1 MEFGKVNQ
9 ANHVL
14 LPMLKIEEEAVRKE
28 RENVKALSSM
38 AESSSPSF
46 SVNILVASSQRNLEL
61 AQPENLRYRG
71 GQVPTLPI
79 SSTSKEIVSPK
90 PEKPPKTPRKSQ
102 RRSSLSESKSRM
114 MERDSSSRTGGNKV
128 STPRGTSK
136 KAGDDDADDDADDES
151 TNVETSKILGK
162 WTFSM
167 IVEWVVFL
175 SFVGCLIVSL
185 TIRKFENDLIWG
197 LELWKWCVLV
207 LVIFCGRL
215 LTRWAMNVVVFL
227 IRRKYVRN
235 EKVLYFVVGV
245 RKSVRFFVWL
255 CLVLVAWILL
265 VKRGVKRPKETS
277 DILNDITRGLVSCLL
292 GAFLWL
298 LKTLFVKTAAAHYQC
313 KRFFD
318 RIKEAIFQQ
327 HVVEV
332 LSGSPSRDNSG
343 PSTSISQMF
352 SQLRRKKKGKREEL
366 IKWLKKMKQEKT
378 SAWTMKEFVDV
389 ISTSKLS
396 IVADDDDEQKDKKI
410 TSEDE
415 ARQAANRIFKKV
427 SKNYTTDIERHMSEK
442 FIKKEDLRPYF
453 DEKEVEDVFLL
464 IKGEAE
470 GEEIKKKALK
480 EWLLNV
486 YNERKALACSLKD
499 SKTAIEELN
508 RLSSGVILIMI
519 IIAWLL
525 IMGVL
530 TTKVLLFISS
540 QLLLVVFMFGNT
552 LKTVFE
558 AIIFVFVVH
567 PFDVNDRCVIDG
579 VQMVVEEMN
588 LLTTVFLKYDNE
600 KIYYPNAVLA
610 TKPIGNFYRSPDMSD
625 SIEFAVDISTTVDQI
640 KALKE
645 KIEKYLKENSEFWQ
659 PQHSVVV
666 KDFDDVNKMK
676 MAFYFTHKMNFQ
688 NYVKRNARRSDLIL
702 ELKTILED
710 LHIKYHML
718 PVEWE
723 NPTSTSTSSAHR
735 AGISTSPS
743 LSCCLAKFASDHVDL
758 EANIATCKLK
768 CLLRSFPDGDMFC
781 LDEKVL
787 NSIFVLFNIIF
798 ALMWTSCLI

>member
-1 MEFGKVNQ
+1 MESGKINE
-9 ANHVL
+9 ANDVALH
-14 LPMLKIEEEAVRKE
+14 MSKIEEEEAVRKE
-28 RENVKALSSM
+28 RENAEALSSM

-46 SVNILVASSQRNLEL
+46 SVNILVGSSQRNLEL

-79 SSTSKEIVSPK
+79 SSTSKEI
-90 PEKPPKTPRKSQ
+90 
-102 RRSSLSESKSRM
+102 
-114 MERDSSSRTGGNKV
+114 RDSSSRTGSNKV

-136 KAGDDDADDDADDES
+136 KAGDDDADDDADDEN
-151 TNVETSKILGK
+151 TNVETRVLLL
-162 WTFSM
+162 
-167 IVEWVVFL
+167 VFL
-175 SFVGCLIVSL
+175 
-185 TIRKFENDLIWG
+185 EH
-197 LELWKWCVLV
+197 
-207 LVIFCGRL
+207 
-215 LTRWAMNVVVFL
+215 
-227 IRRKYVRN
+227 
-235 EKVLYFVVGV
+235 
-245 RKSVRFFVWL
+245 
-255 CLVLVAWILL
+255 
-265 VKRGVKRPKETS
+265 
-277 DILNDITRGLVSCLL
+277 
-292 GAFLWL
+292 FLWL
-298 LKTLFVKTAAAHYQC
+298 LKTLFVKTVAAHYQC

-318 RIKEAIFQQ
+318 RIKEAIFHQ

-343 PSTSISQMF
+343 TSTSISQMF
-352 SQLRRKKKGKREEL
+352 SELRRKKKGKREEL
-366 IKWLKKMKQEKT
+366 IKWLRKMKQEKT

-410 TSEDE
+410 PSEDE
-415 ARQAANRIFKKV
+415 ARKAANRIFNKV
-427 SKNYTTDIERHMSEK
+427 SRNYTTDIECHMSEK
-442 FIKKEDLRPYF
+442 FIKKEDLQPYF

-470 GEEIKKKALK
+470 GEEIKKKDLK

-486 YNERKALACSLKD
+486 YNECKALACSLKD
-499 SKTAIEELN
+499 SNTAIEELN
-508 RLSSGVILIMI
+508 RLSSGVILIVI

-530 TTKVLLFISS
+530 TTTVLLFISS

-558 AIIFVFVVH
+558 ATIFVFVVH

-588 LLTTVFLKYDNE
+588 LLTTVVLKYDNE

-610 TKPIGNFYRSPDMSD
+610 TKPIGNFYKSPDMSD
-625 SIEFAVDISTTVDQI
+625 SIELAVDISTTVDQI

-645 KIEKYLKENSEFWQ
+645 KIENYENSEFWQ

-676 MAFYFTHKMNFQ
+676 MAFCFTHKMNFQ

-718 PVEWE
+718 PLQ
-723 NPTSTSTSSAHR
+723 AQLI
-735 AGISTSPS
+735 G
-743 LSCCLAKFASDHVDL
+743 LG
-758 EANIATCKLK
+758 
-768 CLLRSFPDGDMFC
+768 FPP
-781 LDEKVL
+781 LPR
-787 NSIFVLFNIIF
+787 
-798 ALMWTSCLI
+798 

>member
-1 MEFGKVNQ
+1 MESGKINE
-9 ANHVL
+9 ANDVVL
-14 LPMLKIEEEAVRKE
+14 HMSKIEEEALRKE
-28 RENVKALSSM
+28 RENAEALSSM

-79 SSTSKEIVSPK
+79 SSTSKEIVGPK

-102 RRSSLSESKSRM
+102 RRSSFSKSKSRM
-114 MERDSSSRTGGNKV
+114 MERDSSSRTGSNKV

-167 IVEWVVFL
+167 IVEWVVFIC
-175 SFVGCLIVSL
+175 FVGCLIGSL

-235 EKVLYFVVGV
+235 EKVLYFVFGV
-245 RKSVRFFVWL
+245 RKSVRFSVWL
-255 CLVLVAWILL
+255 CLVLVVWILL

-277 DILNDITRGLVSCLL
+277 DILNDITRGLASCLL

-298 LKTLFVKTAAAHYQC
+298 LKTLFVKTVAAHYQC

-343 PSTSISQMF
+343 TSTSISQMF
-352 SQLRRKKKGKREEL
+352 SELRTKKKGKREEL
-366 IKWLKKMKQEKT
+366 IKWLRKMKQEKT

-415 ARQAANRIFKKV
+415 ARKAANRIFKKV
-427 SKNYTTDIERHMSEK
+427 CHMSEK
-442 FIKKEDLRPYF
+442 FIKKEDLQPYF
-453 DEKEVEDVFLL
+453 AEKEVEDVFLL

-508 RLSSGVILIMI
+508 RLSSGVILIVI
-519 IIAWLL
+519 IIACLL

-579 VQMVVEEMN
+579 VQMVVDEMN
-588 LLTTVFLKYDNE
+588 LLTTVFLKYDKE

-610 TKPIGNFYRSPDMSD
+610 TKPIGNFYRSPDMGD

-645 KIEKYLKENSEFWQ
+645 KIEEYLKESSEFWQ
-659 PQHSVVV
+659 PEHSVVV
-666 KDFDDVNKMK
+666 KDFDDVNKIK

-702 ELKTILED
+702 ELKTVLED

-718 PVEWE
+718 PLQ
-723 NPTSTSTSSAHR
+723 AQLIGL
-735 AGISTSPS
+735 GIPP
-743 LSCCLAKFASDHVDL
+743 LP
-758 EANIATCKLK
+758 
-768 CLLRSFPDGDMFC
+768 R
-781 LDEKVL
+781 
-787 NSIFVLFNIIF
+787 
-798 ALMWTSCLI
+798 

>member
-1 MEFGKVNQ
+1 MESGKVNR
-9 ANHVL
+9 ANHVV
-14 LPMLKIEEEAVRKE
+14 LPMLKIEEEVLRKE
-28 RENVKALSSM
+28 RENAKVLSSM
-38 AESSSPSF
+38 TQSSSHSF
-46 SVNILVASSQRNLEL
+46 SVNILVGSSQRNLEL
-61 AQPENLRYRG
+61 AQPENLRNRG
-71 GQVPTLPI
+71 GPVPTLPI
-79 SSTSKEIVSPK
+79 SSTSKAVVSPK
-90 PEKPPKTPRKSQ
+90 LDKPPKTPRKALP
-102 RRSSLSESKSRM
+102 RSFLSKSKSRM
-114 MERDSSSRTGGNKV
+114 IERDSSTRTGSKKV
-128 STPRGTSK
+128 STPRGTPK
-136 KAGDDDADDDADDES
+136 KVGDDDADDDADDES
-151 TNVETSKILGK
+151 TNVETKKILGK

-167 IVEWVVFL
+167 IVEWVVFVC
-175 SFVGCLIVSL
+175 FVGCLIVSL
-185 TIRKFENDLIWG
+185 TVHKFDNDLIWG

-235 EKVLYFVVGV
+235 EKVLYFVFGV
-245 RKSVRFFVWL
+245 RKSVRFFLWL

-277 DILNDITRGLVSCLL
+277 DILNDITRGLASCLL
-292 GAFLWL
+292 GVFLWL
-298 LKTLFVKTAAAHYQC
+298 LKTLFVKTVAAHYQC

-318 RIKEAIFQQ
+318 RIKEAIFHQ

-343 PSTSISQMF
+343 TSTSISQMF
-352 SQLRRKKKGKREEL
+352 SELRRKKKGKREEL
-366 IKWLKKMKQEKT
+366 IKWLRKMKQEKT

-396 IVADDDDEQKDKKI
+396 IVADEDEQKDKKI
-410 TSEDE
+410 TSEEE
-415 ARQAANRIFKKV
+415 ARKAANRIFKKV
-427 SKNYTTDIERHMSEK
+427 SRTYQTDIEHHMSEK
-442 FIKKEDLRPYF
+442 FIRKEDLQPYF
-453 DEKEVEDVFLL
+453 DKEEVEDVFLL
-464 IKGEAE
+464 LKGESE
-470 GEEIKKKALK
+470 GGEIKKKALR

-508 RLSSGVILIMI
+508 RLSSGVILIVT

-579 VQMVVEEMN
+579 VQMIVEEMN

-610 TKPIGNFYRSPDMSD
+610 TKPIGNFYRSPDMGD

-645 KIEKYLKENSEFWQ
+645 RIEMYLKENSELWQ
-659 PQHSVVV
+659 PEHSVVV

-676 MAFYFTHKMNFQ
+676 MVFYFTHKMNFQ
-688 NYVKRNARRSDLIL
+688 NYTKRNARRSDLIL
-702 ELKTILED
+702 ELKTVLED

-718 PVEWE
+718 PLQ
-723 NPTSTSTSSAHR
+723 AQLI
-735 AGISTSPS
+735 G
-743 LSCCLAKFASDHVDL
+743 LG
-758 EANIATCKLK
+758 
-768 CLLRSFPDGDMFC
+768 FPP
-781 LDEKVL
+781 LPR
-787 NSIFVLFNIIF
+787 
-798 ALMWTSCLI
+798 